1 MLNWNL
7 RLLRGPAP
15 GMMFRCCLIFT
26 LGIAVMLSFPGVSA
40 HIAKAVADGPTMQVN
55 AGFNARY
62 RDGNW
67 VPFQVTLSNSGADFS
82 GSLSVNAPAPY
93 GGFSNAAIASLYS
106 EPINLANGAQKQ
118 ITTYIPINLG
128 GVGPQHI
135 KVRLLDSDG
144 NVVRSQISTINS
156 LGSNDAFVGILSDQN
171 TGFNPLYSIALP
183 NQGGSMIVEML
194 NAGTMPATAAVLNN
208 FDLIVLDNFTTSA
221 EQQAV
226 DRFTD
231 LGQPGRGTD

>member
-1 MLNWNL
+1 MCLSRRETPALEQDDHREAPAMLNWDL

-26 LGIAVMLSFPGVSA
+26 LSIAVMLSFPGVSA

-93 GGFSNAAIASLYS
+93 GGVRKPGIWSLYTERNKLDTS
-106 EPINLANGAQKQ
+106 AQKQ
-118 ITTYIPINLG
+118 
-128 GVGPQHI
+128 
-135 KVRLLDSDG
+135 
-144 NVVRSQISTINS
+144 
-156 LGSNDAFVGILSDQN
+156 
-171 TGFNPLYSIALP
+171 
-183 NQGGSMIVEML
+183 
-194 NAGTMPATAAVLNN
+194 
-208 FDLIVLDNFTTSA
+208 
-221 EQQAV
+221 
-226 DRFTD
+226 
-231 LGQPGRGTD
+231 

>member
-1 MLNWNL
+1 MCLSRRETPALEPDDYREAPAMLNWNL

-93 GGFSNAAIASLYS
+93 GGVRNAAIATLF
-106 EPINLANGAQKQ
+106 IGANKPAHRAQQKKK
-118 ITTYIPINLG
+118 TTKKKNIFWG
-128 GVGPQHI
+128 GGQAI
-135 KVRLLDSDG
+135 KNKRLHNDG
-144 NVVRSQISTINS
+144 D
-156 LGSNDAFVGILSDQN
+156 G
-171 TGFNPLYSIALP
+171 
-183 NQGGSMIVEML
+183 GGSRT
-194 NAGTMPATAAVLNN
+194 N
-208 FDLIVLDNFTTSA
+208 
-221 EQQAV
+221 
-226 DRFTD
+226 
-231 LGQPGRGTD
+231 

>member
-1 MLNWNL
+1 MCLSRRETPALEPDDYREAPAMLNWNL

-82 GSLSVNAPAPY
+82 GSLSMNAPAPY
-93 GGFSNAAIASLYS
+93 GGLSNASVAS
-106 EPINLANGAQKQ
+106 P
-118 ITTYIPINLG
+118 YI
-128 GVGPQHI
+128 GPS
-135 KVRLLDSDG
+135 KP
-144 NVVRSQISTINS
+144 
-156 LGSNDAFVGILSDQN
+156 AK
-171 TGFNPLYSIALP
+171 
-183 NQGGSMIVEML
+183 
-194 NAGTMPATAAVLNN
+194 NAYKE
-208 FDLIVLDNFTTSA
+208 TTSY
-221 EQQAV
+221 QPIKLFGVTSQANQ
-226 DRFTD
+226 R
-231 LGQPGRGTD
+231 